1 MTSFWQVAF
10 SAAGGVVA
18 ALTGV
23 GFGAALGARNQR
35 SHWARGAQLDA
46 VTQAL
51 AQYAYIYDKFY
62 EWCRDGTKPEIN
74 WVGWNNALAI
84 LSVTADSRIF
94 DAAEAVDGL
103 FWTVS
108 DDLNKRS
115 GDWATHRQRLEA
127 AHTRL
132 VTLCRRHLIGSS
144 QAVGSVISERGR
156 SEYEARKAAEL
167 RKPSV

>member
-1 MTSFWQVAF
+1 MTSYWQVAF

-46 VTQAL
+46 VAQAL
-51 AQYAYIYDKFY
+51 SEYAYIYHKY
-62 EWCRDGTKPEIN
+62 HEWFRDGTKPEIN

-84 LSVTADSRIF
+84 LSVTADPRIF

-103 FWTVS
+103 FWIVS
-108 DDLNKRS
+108 DDLNRRS
-115 GDWATHRQRLEA
+115 GDWVTHRQRLEA
-127 AHTRL
+127 AHTHL
-132 VTLCRRHLIGSS
+132 VNLCRRHLFGSN
-144 QAVGSVISERGR
+144 QAVRSVISESGR
-156 SEYEARKAAEL
+156 TEYEASKASGP
-167 RKPSV
+167 RDSQP